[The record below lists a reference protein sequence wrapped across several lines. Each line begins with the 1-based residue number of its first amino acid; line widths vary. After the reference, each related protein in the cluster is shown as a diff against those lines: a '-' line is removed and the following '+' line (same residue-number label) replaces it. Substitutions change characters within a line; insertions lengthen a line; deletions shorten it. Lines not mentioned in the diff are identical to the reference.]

1 MLNMQGKNLKINE
14 KQSLVGG
21 DQHEKGFSLLS
32 TDSIQLWAWLEGY
45 QPLDEQSLKS
55 LSEDISYRCRETS
68 DVFNFLH
75 F

>member
-1 MLNMQGKNLKINE
+1 MQEKNSKSHE
-14 KQSLVGG
+14 KPGG
-21 DQHEKGFSLLS
+21 GFEHHEKGFTLLS

-68 DVFNFLH
+68 DVSYSLFYK
-75 F
+75 